1 MSVILI
7 SIIGS
12 AILLDKYAFGEF
24 GISQPII
31 SGTIIGA
38 LFGDIQTGIFL
49 GAIFQLIFLG
59 GLPIGRNI
67 PPDGQAAGVIG
78 CGSYFLLGTANS
90 SEHSLFL
97 ATIFALLGAII
108 GGVLDIYTRQYNEK
122 LNHMFMRKEHYLY
135 LCHLSGLVTAFMRT
149 LCVFLPFF
157 ILSSIIT
164 IPAGFPQMNREILMI
179 IGISIGLAN
188 AIYLFIRKTT
198 IIYMVLGGLCGL
210 ALLVL

>member
-1 MSVILI
+1 MNAILL
-7 SIIGS
+7 SIIGA

-24 GISQPII
+24 GISQPIV

-38 LFGDIQTGIFL
+38 LFGDIHTGIFL

-59 GLPIGRNI
+59 GLPIGRDI

-78 CGSYFLLGTANS
+78 CGSYFLLGTSNS
-90 SEHSLFL
+90 AEYSLFL
-97 ATIFALLGAII
+97 AVIFALLGAII
-108 GGVLDIYTRQYNEK
+108 GGVLEIHTRRYNEK
-122 LNHMFMRKEHYLY
+122 LHHIFMRKEHYLY

-149 LCVFLPFF
+149 LCIFLPIF
-157 ILSSIIT
+157 ILSNIIT
-164 IPAGFPQMNREILMI
+164 IPAVFPQMSREILLI

-188 AIYLFIRKTT
+188 AIFLFIRRTT